1 MHMRKN
7 LGIIK
12 MKKENKKTEKEKPKT
27 AEEIKKEIR
36 EAEIINRARNS
47 K

>member
-1 MHMRKN
+1 M
-7 LGIIK
+7 
-12 MKKENKKTEKEKPKT
+12 KEKPKT

-36 EAEIINRARNS
+36 RAEFIANFKKIAKERFA